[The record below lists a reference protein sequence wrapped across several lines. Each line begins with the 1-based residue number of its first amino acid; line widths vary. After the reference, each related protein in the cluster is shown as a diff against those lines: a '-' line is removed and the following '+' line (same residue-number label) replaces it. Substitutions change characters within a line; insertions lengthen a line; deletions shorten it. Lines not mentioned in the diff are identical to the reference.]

1 MRTIQYNNK
10 SPEVRTLC
18 EMLNKLGYNLIVSDS
33 FTREVDAAA
42 KDFQLKN
49 NLVVDGII
57 GIKSW
62 SKLFELNNQFLSYN
76 SQLLSENDLI
86 DFANNFGLELAV
98 VKAVNEVESS
108 GKGFLISGK
117 PKILFEGHVFWRELQ
132 KRGINPQNY
141 YNSNT
146 KDVLYPSWTKNYYLG
161 GDAEYTRME
170 KAMAVEGSSACK
182 EAALSSASW
191 GSFQIMGYHAI
202 SLGYVS
208 IDNFVQKM
216 YINEKEHLY
225 AFGQFLKVNHLI
237 SYLKNKQWAEFAR
250 LYNGEGY
257 KSNKYDVKLENAYKK
272 YL

>member
-10 SPEVRTLC
+10 APEVRTLC

-33 FTREVDAAA
+33 FTKEVDAAA

-86 DFANNFGLELAV
+86 EFSQTFGLELAT

-108 GKGFLISGK
+108 GKGFLVSGK
-117 PKILFEGHVFWRELQ
+117 PKILFEGHVFWKELE
-132 KRGINPQNY
+132 KRGINPDQY
-141 YNSNT
+141 YNATT

-161 GDAEYTRME
+161 GDGEYTRME
-170 KAMAVEGSSACK
+170 KAMAIVNSEACN

-191 GSFQIMGYHAI
+191 GAFQIMGYHAV
-202 SLGYVS
+202 SLGYGD
-208 IDNFVQKM
+208 IHTFVQKM
-216 YINEKEHLY
+216 YLNEREHLY
-225 AFGQFLKVNHLI
+225 AFGQFLKVNHLLP
-237 SYLKNKQWAEFAR
+237 YLQNKQWADFA
-250 LYNGEGY
+250 LHYNGAGY
-257 KSNKYDVKLENAYKK
+257 KTNKYDEKLYKAYMK
-272 YL
+272 YA